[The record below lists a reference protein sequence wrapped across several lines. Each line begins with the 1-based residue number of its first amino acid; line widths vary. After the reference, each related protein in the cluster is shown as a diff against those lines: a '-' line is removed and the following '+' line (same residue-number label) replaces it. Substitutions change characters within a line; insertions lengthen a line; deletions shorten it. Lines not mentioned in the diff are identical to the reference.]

1 MHKSGVLYEEIAL
14 IENIHLWVAT
24 MSSSTTR
31 PFRHTATVIALAI
44 TSAMCAVAHKEITVA
59 AQTLRQLEA
68 EKKKKSANRARLADF
83 QKKVKTGEQKKEFL
97 ESQIKDFFDTV
108 YVHRYRD
115 IDPKIR
121 TECVEALGNW
131 IVTLESV
138 FFDGTYLRYMGWML
152 SDTHSTMRHEVI
164 KQLTKIM
171 KTPDSAGGMRYFIER
186 FRPRLVE
193 MATRDSDPAVRA
205 DAVDL
210 MDLIRQAGMLEPD
223 DIDVIGKLIFDTE
236 PKVRRAVVGF
246 FAASIN
252 DLHEVKVEELGGEEA
267 LEDTLTVEDEED
279 FDTPRIGWLRL
290 KTLAEILTGYDSEDQ
305 QEDPSQIDATEF
317 LNVSGKVSRFT
328 LAAEALYDKV
338 PELKEWE
345 MLAGYLLFDHSAKS
359 KGSGIEKAL
368 KAAFKPTEKEELIML
383 EILNAV
389 VKLSLTQ
396 GGDTEKSKKQSAK
409 MEILEAKQTAARRL
423 AALIPRLLKKYGADP
438 NTAKIVLRLEQILN
452 LRVFKDLRQDATV
465 YAKLLD
471 EISAQFNG
479 HADKGVL
486 TEASAALLHA
496 RSYEELEEVTE
507 SKIQSMW
514 EIITNTLWKLNK
526 AGEMSVRGS
535 LRNKPLHDL
544 SHTMARLE
552 ELSSISNSVEPL
564 EAESGKNDPQ
574 PIDILLDVVAR
585 GVFEMANDEAIDALE
600 DQVAL
605 SAIRSSMFYFMWKT
619 RALIESVSS
628 GDEITD
634 LEIDQLKE
642 RQDTFTR
649 NVVAAFSSRSTL
661 DPIRLTGAG
670 TLLDL
675 YVLFAALRPTQK
687 SKSKKH
693 PAAKDVESNNPYLQT
708 AIKEIIPEVQVELTS
723 VFDALEKQYAK
734 KSKKRLVEPSDDE
747 EPEDLDSELEDDE
760 DEDATASER
769 HSETL
774 KAEHQLCELTGKLV
788 FAIIAQVLDASGPL
802 KGKLRSRIQRNR
814 QRLGPS
820 FKDVVAY
827 LDEPKSKSK
836 KGQKSKTQ
844 QAPDASRNPA
854 KSTEIVEEEE
864 DEDDVFAD
872 VEPEEGTVDDLRRRE
887 LLDEEPPASVD
898 EDGED
903 AGEEED
909 DNMLGD

>member
-14 IENIHLWVAT
+14 IENIHLWIAT

-31 PFRHTATVIALAI
+31 PFRHTATVIALTI
-44 TSAMCAVAHKEITVA
+44 TSAMCAIANAEVTVA

-83 QKKVKTGEQKKEFL
+83 QKKVTTGEQNKELL
-97 ESQIKDFFDTV
+97 ENQIKDFFDTV

-171 KTPDSAGGMRYFIER
+171 KTPNSAGGMRHFIER

-193 MATRDSDPAVRA
+193 MATRDSEPAVRA
-205 DAVDL
+205 CAVDL

-236 PKVRRAVVGF
+236 PKVRKAVVGF

-252 DLHEVKVEELGGEEA
+252 DLYEVKVEELGGEEA
-267 LEDTLTVEDEED
+267 LEDILNVEDEED
-279 FDTPRIGWLRL
+279 FDTPRAGWLRL
-290 KTLAEILTGYDSEDQ
+290 KTLAEILTGYDSQDQ

-338 PELKEWE
+338 PELREWQ

-359 KGSGIEKAL
+359 KGSETERAL
-368 KAAFKPTEKEELIML
+368 KVAFRPTENEEVIML

-389 VKLSLTQ
+389 VKLSLTH
-396 GGDTEKSKKQSAK
+396 GDDADRSKKKSAK
-409 MEILEAKQTAARRL
+409 LDMLGAKQATARRL

-438 NTAKIVLRLEQILN
+438 DTAKIVLRLEQVLN
-452 LRVFKDLRQDATV
+452 LGVFEELRQDSTA

-471 EISAQFNG
+471 EISAQFNS

-486 TEASAALLHA
+486 SEASAALLHA
-496 RSYEELEEVTE
+496 RSFEELEEVTE
-507 SKIQSMW
+507 SKIQALW
-514 EIITNTLWKLNK
+514 EDITNTLRKLNK
-526 AGEMSVRGS
+526 AGEISVRGS
-535 LRNKPLHDL
+535 LRNKALRDL
-544 SHTMARLE
+544 SHNLARLE

-564 EAESGKNDPQ
+564 EADSGKNDRQ

-585 GVFEMANDEAIDALE
+585 GVFETPTDEDVDVLE

-605 SAIRSSMFYFMWKT
+605 SAIRSSMFYFMWKI
-619 RALIESVSS
+619 RAFIESVSS

-642 RQDTFTR
+642 RQDIFTT
-649 NVVAAFSSRSTL
+649 NLVAAFSSR
-661 DPIRLTGAG
+661 
-670 TLLDL
+670 
-675 YVLFAALRPTQK
+675 
-687 SKSKKH
+687 
-693 PAAKDVESNNPYLQT
+693 
-708 AIKEIIPEVQVELTS
+708 
-723 VFDALEKQYAK
+723 
-734 KSKKRLVEPSDDE
+734 
-747 EPEDLDSELEDDE
+747 
-760 DEDATASER
+760 AT
-769 HSETL
+769 
-774 KAEHQLCELTGKLV
+774 
-788 FAIIAQVLDASGPL
+788 P
-802 KGKLRSRIQRNR
+802 
-814 QRLGPS
+814 
-820 FKDVVAY
+820 
-827 LDEPKSKSK
+827 
-836 KGQKSKTQ
+836 
-844 QAPDASRNPA
+844 
-854 KSTEIVEEEE
+854 
-864 DEDDVFAD
+864 
-872 VEPEEGTVDDLRRRE
+872 
-887 LLDEEPPASVD
+887 
-898 EDGED
+898 
-903 AGEEED
+903 
-909 DNMLGD
+909 